1 MTFEL
6 LAQLA
11 VLALLDSLS
20 FGTLLIPL
28 FFLLAPSRPRPGR
41 MLGYLAVIAGFY
53 FVVGLV
59 LAAGFTGVVTGLGGF
74 LETPVARVGQL
85 LLGAGLLVASFLVP
99 TKPKEGAGPGRL
111 ARLRDRAMGEGGT
124 LPLLGLA
131 LGAGAV
137 ELATML
143 PYLGAIGLMT
153 GAELPASL
161 TVTVL
166 GGYCLLMILPALLLL
181 LGRSVAGRLVE
192 PPLRRL
198 AAWLERTGGETT
210 AWIVGIVGFL
220 LAREA
225 ATALGLFDRIGEL
238 V

>member
-1 MTFEL
+1 MSLEL

-28 FFLLAPSRPRPGR
+28 FFLLAPTRPRPGR

-53 FVVGLV
+53 FAVGLA
-59 LAAGFTGVVTGLGGF
+59 LAAGFSGIVTGLGGF
-74 LETPVARVGQL
+74 LDSPGAQIGQL
-85 LLGAGLLVASFLVP
+85 LLGGALLAAAFLIP
-99 TKPKEGAGPGRL
+99 TKPKEGAKPGRL

-143 PYLGAIGLMT
+143 PYLGAIGLLT
-153 GAELPASL
+153 GAGLPVAS

-166 GGYCLLMILPALLLL
+166 AGYCLLMIAPALLLL
-181 LGRSVAGRLVE
+181 VGRTVAGRLVE
-192 PPLRRL
+192 PQLRRL

-210 AWIVGIVGFL
+210 AWILGIVGFI

-225 ATALGLFDRIGEL
+225 ATALDLFDRVGDL

>member
-1 MTFEL
+1 MSLEL

-11 VLALLDSLS
+11 VLALVDSLS

-28 FFLLAPSRPRPGR
+28 FFLLAPARPRPGR

-53 FVVGLV
+53 FAVGIA
-59 LAAGFTGVVTGLGGF
+59 LAAGFSGLVTGLDGF
-74 LETPVARVGQL
+74 LDSPVAQVGQL
-85 LLGAGLLVASFLVP
+85 LLGGALLAVAFLIP
-99 TKPKEGAGPGRL
+99 TKPKESAGPGRL
-111 ARLRDRAMGEGGT
+111 ARLRDRAMGEGGA

-153 GAELPASL
+153 GSGLAPAQ

-166 GGYCLLMILPALLLL
+166 AGYCLLMVLPALVLL
-181 LGRSVAGRLVE
+181 LGRTVAGRLVE

-198 AAWLERTGGETT
+198 AAWLERTGGATT
-210 AWIVGIVGFL
+210 AWIVGIVGFI

-225 ATALGLFDRIGEL
+225 VTALGLLDRLGDL
-238 V
+238 T

>member
-1 MTFEL
+1 MSVSCCWER
-6 LAQLA
+6 
-11 VLALLDSLS
+11 DCWSW
-20 FGTLLIPL
+20 
-28 FFLLAPSRPRPGR
+28 PSSSRRSRRRGGPRPAR
-41 MLGYLAVIAGFY
+41 
-53 FVVGLV
+53 
-59 LAAGFTGVVTGLGGF
+59 AAARPGDGG
-74 LETPVARVGQL
+74 
-85 LLGAGLLVASFLVP
+85 
-99 TKPKEGAGPGRL
+99 
-111 ARLRDRAMGEGGT
+111 GGT

-143 PYLGAIGLMT
+143 PYLGAIGIMT
-153 GAELPASL
+153 GAELPPVQ

-166 GGYCLLMILPALLLL
+166 AGYCLLMVLPALVLL
-181 LGRSVAGRLVE
+181 LGRTVAGRLVE

-210 AWIVGIVGFL
+210 AWIVGIVGFI

-225 ATALGLFDRIGEL
+225 ATALDLFDRIGEL

>member
-41 MLGYLAVIAGFY
+41 MLGYLSVIAGFY

-59 LAAGFTGVVTGLGGF
+59 LAAGFTGVVTGSGGF

-111 ARLRDRAMGEGGT
+111 ARLRDRAGGEGGT

-153 GAELPASL
+153 GAELTPTETA
-161 TVTVL
+161 TAL
-166 GGYCLLMILPALLLL
+166 GGYCLLMILPALLLM
-181 LGRSVAGRLVE
+181 LGRTVAGRLVE

-225 ATALGLFDRIGEL
+225 ATALGLFDRIGDL
-238 V
+238 L

>member
-1 MTFEL
+1 MTLEL

-28 FFLLAPSRPRPGR
+28 FFLLAPTRPRPGR

-53 FVVGLV
+53 FAVGLV
-59 LAAGFTGVVTGLGGF
+59 LAAGFTGLATGLDGF

-85 LLGAGLLVASFLVP
+85 LLGAGLLVTAFLIP

-111 ARLRDRAMGEGGT
+111 SRLRDRAMGEGGA

-153 GAELPASL
+153 GAELPPSQ

-166 GGYCLLMILPALLLL
+166 AGYCLLMVLPALALL
-181 LGRSVAGRLVE
+181 LGRTVAGRLVE

-198 AAWLERTGGETT
+198 ASWLERTGGETT
-210 AWIVGIVGFL
+210 AWIVGIVGFI

-225 ATALGLFDRIGEL
+225 ATALDLFDRIGDL
-238 V
+238 M